1 MNVSEKLLF
10 INEADVLKLL
20 TPADAIAAA
29 EDTFYHI
36 GTGEITVGQMALM
49 YADKE
54 QKNNFHSMP
63 AILHHRN
70 FAGVKWID
78 TYANPL
84 PGYPF
89 SHGNLVVL
97 SDVVTGSPV
106 AIVGA
111 THITTMRTAGGHGV
125 VQAKHLANPNPE
137 ILSVFGCGAQARAGM
152 RGFLEGFPSLR
163 QIRLFSRSRQP
174 MEEARKE
181 LDGRVEVALCDTP
194 EEALTGSQLVLM
206 ASGAR
211 TSLVTREMLCPGM
224 TIIGIEGFR
233 DLDPQIAKAADKWY
247 LGYKQP
253 DTHILNSP
261 TLNPGHTLTM
271 DDVLGDMTELL
282 TGKIPGRE
290 REDEII
296 VSTHMG
302 MGAHDVSCAATVYQ
316 RAREQQAG
324 QWLTLA

>member
-206 ASGAR
+206 TSGAR

-271 DDVLGDMTELL
+271 DDVLGDMT
-282 TGKIPGRE
+282 
-290 REDEII
+290 
-296 VSTHMG
+296 
-302 MGAHDVSCAATVYQ
+302 
-316 RAREQQAG
+316 
-324 QWLTLA
+324 